1 MKPTTPALLLFLIL
15 SVTST
20 AQQKTA
26 ASPLSGYQ
34 QTIKL
39 NSTAKIADVFST
51 AENWIYTHP
60 TLFTTKNAEPTV
72 EAKQKNKQEVDDA
85 YGNSRP
91 LQSIDPVANRLTG
104 LGLIKYFGGTRTCI
118 RMLYLKYDITIEV
131 KQGLA
136 TFKLSNLRYFHF
148 DPKTYKE
155 ANVFSFNGGTPCDNT
170 GTIEYLKSCQVA
182 PEEMNAL
189 GNFFRQ
195 TADGLYNAFK
205 KELGNKKM
213 LPAPTAKPATA
224 KKPAAKTKPTV
235 MKAGVK

>member
-1 MKPTTPALLLFLIL
+1 MKATTTALFFLLIL
-15 SVTST
+15 YVSAT
-20 AQQKTA
+20 AQQKTT

-60 TLFTTKNAEPTV
+60 TLFTAKNAEPTV
-72 EAKQKNKQEVDDA
+72 EAKQKNKQEVDEA

-91 LQSIDPVANRLTG
+91 LQSIDPAANRLTG
-104 LGLIKYFGGTRTCI
+104 QGLIKYFGGTRTCI

-131 KQGLA
+131 RQGLA
-136 TFKLSNLRYFHF
+136 TFKLSNLRYYHF

-155 ANVFSFNGGTPCDNT
+155 ANVFSFNGGIPCDNT
-170 GTIEYLKSCQVA
+170 GTIEYLRGCNVA
-182 PEEMNAL
+182 PEEMTAL
-189 GNFFRQ
+189 GNFFKQ
-195 TADGLYNAFK
+195 TADGLYAAFK
-205 KELGNKKM
+205 KDLGNKKM
-213 LPAPTAKPATA
+213 LPTTAAGKTATA
-224 KKPAAKTKPTV
+224 KKPVKPTV